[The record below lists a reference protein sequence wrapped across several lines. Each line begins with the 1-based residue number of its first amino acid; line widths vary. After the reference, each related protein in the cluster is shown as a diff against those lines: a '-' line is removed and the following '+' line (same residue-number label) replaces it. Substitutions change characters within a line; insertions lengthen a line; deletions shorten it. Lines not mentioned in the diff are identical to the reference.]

1 MVIRSTAKIRLATA
15 LMFATVV
22 GLFAAAALNAALL
35 ACQLFG
41 VDLKIS
47 AFGTVLFEDLQSL
60 GARDRSFYYA
70 CNTAILS
77 MFALTGIFI
86 HRVIGLAYSTQRNYE
101 KITRTVLAIVFLIA
115 AAESIRAFVGIVLL
129 RTGLSPSNYVAFASI
144 SCLALLA
151 YILRRSTGTK
161 KYYDR
166 SV

>member
-60 GARDRSFYYA
+60 GARDRSF
-70 CNTAILS
+70 
-77 MFALTGIFI
+77 
-86 HRVIGLAYSTQRNYE
+86 
-101 KITRTVLAIVFLIA
+101 
-115 AAESIRAFVGIVLL
+115 
-129 RTGLSPSNYVAFASI
+129 
-144 SCLALLA
+144 
-151 YILRRSTGTK
+151 
-161 KYYDR
+161 
-166 SV
+166 

>member
-1 MVIRSTAKIRLATA
+1 
-15 LMFATVV
+15 
-22 GLFAAAALNAALL
+22 
-35 ACQLFG
+35 
-41 VDLKIS
+41 
-47 AFGTVLFEDLQSL
+47 
-60 GARDRSFYYA
+60 
-70 CNTAILS
+70 